1 MKNPNLSRLDQSWSH
16 FLAKLTGWIIHIF
29 IFIGL
34 LFNDDNNDDDDDDD
48 NVDVVRGQ
56 KYFLKSI

>member
-16 FLAKLTGWIIHIF
+16 FLAKLTWWIIH

-34 LFNDDNNDDDDDDD
+34 LFNDDNNDDDDDD